1 MTLKVHLPWGSLPQ
15 ARPVLPLEA
24 LDIPCCQHTTMNL
37 ALEDVSS
44 WEIEGETRKPTYPLT
59 PSLAVF
65 RTLMAV
71 SSDQPGN
78 IA

>member
-15 ARPVLPLEA
+15 ARPVLPL
-24 LDIPCCQHTTMNL
+24 DIPCCQHTIINL

-59 PSLAVF
+59 LSLAVF

-71 SSDQPGN
+71 LSDQPGN
-78 IA
+78 TA